1 MIFSLN
7 TVHVIYIKVIKKQFF
22 VSFIIFYEIKKWVNR
37 QKNDQFV
44 KKAKQLGYINRAAFK
59 LEEIEQKYKIIEHS
73 REILELGSSPGGWT
87 QVILNYNSKTNI
99 TCFDLLDMKMNNQR
113 IAFYREDFLKF
124 NFTNLKN
131 KFDLVLSD
139 VAPNTTGHQ
148 STDHLRISQ
157 LIYEVIDRLEIIL
170 KKQGSFIFKIWK
182 GEEEKEIIKMLKK
195 IFDKVEYF
203 KPKSSRQESSE
214 IFIISRGFRL
224 HEE

>member
-1 MIFSLN
+1 MKSKN
-7 TVHVIYIKVIKKQFF
+7 
-22 VSFIIFYEIKKWVNR
+22 WVNR

-113 IAFYREDFLKF
+113 ISFFKEDFLKY
-124 NFTNLKN
+124 NFTNLKKN
-131 KFDLVLSD
+131 FDLVLSD

>member
-1 MIFSLN
+1 MKSKN
-7 TVHVIYIKVIKKQFF
+7 
-22 VSFIIFYEIKKWVNR
+22 WVNR

-44 KKAKQLGYINRAAFK
+44 KKAKQLGYVNRAAFK
-59 LEEIEQKYKIIEHS
+59 LEEIEQKYNIIENS
-73 REILELGSSPGGWT
+73 KEILELGSSPGGWT
-87 QVILNYNSKTNI
+87 QVILNNNTNHKI
-99 TCFDLLDMKMNNQR
+99 TCFDLLDMKINNQD
-113 IAFYREDFLKF
+113 IIFYREDFLKYNF
-124 NFTNLKN
+124 NNIKN

-170 KKQGSFIFKIWK
+170 KNQGSFIFKIWK

-224 HEE
+224 NEE

>member
-1 MIFSLN
+1 MS
-7 TVHVIYIKVIKKQFF
+7 YILKLLKNNFLLTLL
-22 VSFIIFYEIKKWVNR
+22 SFMKSKNWVNR

-44 KKAKQLGYINRAAFK
+44 KKAKQLGYVNRAAFK

-99 TCFDLLDMKMNNQR
+99 TCFDLLDMKINNQR
-113 IAFYREDFLKF
+113 IAFYREDFLKY

-182 GEEEKEIIKMLKK
+182 WEEEKEIIKMLKK

>member
-1 MIFSLN
+1 MTYILKLLKNNFLLTLFSFMKSKN
-7 TVHVIYIKVIKKQFF
+7 
-22 VSFIIFYEIKKWVNR
+22 WVNR

-113 IAFYREDFLKF
+113 IAFYREDFLKY

-157 LIYEVIDRLEIIL
+157 LIYEIIERLEIIL
-170 KKQGSFIFKIWK
+170 KNQGSFIFKIWK
-182 GEEEKEIIKMLKK
+182 GEEEKEIIKKLKK

>member
-1 MIFSLN
+1 M
-7 TVHVIYIKVIKKQFF
+7 TYILKLLKNNFLLTLL
-22 VSFIIFYEIKKWVNR
+22 SFMKSKNWVNR

-170 KKQGSFIFKIWK
+170 KKQGSFLFKIWK

>member
-1 MIFSLN
+1 MSYMS
-7 TVHVIYIKVIKKQFF
+7 YILKLLKNNFLLTLL
-22 VSFIIFYEIKKWVNR
+22 SFMKSKNWVNR

-87 QVILNYNSKTNI
+87 QVILNYNSKTNV

-113 IAFYREDFLKF
+113 ISFFKEDFLKY

-170 KKQGSFIFKIWK
+170 KKQGSFLFKIWK

-195 IFDKVEYF
+195 NFDKVEYF

>member
-1 MIFSLN
+1 MS
-7 TVHVIYIKVIKKQFF
+7 YILKLLKNNFLLTLL
-22 VSFIIFYEIKKWVNR
+22 SFMKSKNWVNR

-59 LEEIEQKYKIIEHS
+59 LEEIEQKYKIIENS
-73 REILELGSSPGGWT
+73 KEILELGSSPGGWT

-99 TCFDLLDMKMNNQR
+99 TCFDLLDMKMNNKR
-113 IAFYREDFLKF
+113 ITFYREDFLKY
-124 NFTNLKN
+124 NFINLKT
-131 KFDLVLSD
+131 KFDLILSD

-170 KKQGSFIFKIWK
+170 KNQGSFIFKIWK

>member
-1 MIFSLN
+1 MS
-7 TVHVIYIKVIKKQFF
+7 YILKLLKNNFLLTLL
-22 VSFIIFYEIKKWVNR
+22 SFMKSKNWVNR

-113 IAFYREDFLKF
+113 IAFYREDFLKY

-157 LIYEVIDRLEIIL
+157 LIYEVINRLEIIL

-182 GEEEKEIIKMLKK
+182 GEEEKAIIKMLKK

>member
-1 MIFSLN
+1 MS
-7 TVHVIYIKVIKKQFF
+7 YILKLLKNNFLLTLL
-22 VSFIIFYEIKKWVNR
+22 SFMKSKNWVNR

-59 LEEIEQKYKIIEHS
+59 LAEIEQKYKIIEHS

-99 TCFDLLDMKMNNQR
+99 TCFDLLDMKIKNQS

-170 KKQGSFIFKIWK
+170 KNQGSFIFKIWK
-182 GEEEKEIIKMLKK
+182 GEEEKEIIKILKK
-195 IFDKVEYF
+195 TFNKVEYF

-214 IFIISRGFRL
+214 IFIISRGFIL
-224 HEE
+224 NEE

>member
-1 MIFSLN
+1 MKSKN
-7 TVHVIYIKVIKKQFF
+7 
-22 VSFIIFYEIKKWVNR
+22 WVNR

-99 TCFDLLDMKMNNQR
+99 TCFDLLDMKINNQR

>member
-1 MIFSLN
+1 MS
-7 TVHVIYIKVIKKQFF
+7 YILKLLKNNFLLTLL
-22 VSFIIFYEIKKWVNR
+22 SFMKSKNWVNR

-59 LEEIEQKYKIIEHS
+59 LEEIEQKYKIIEQS

-99 TCFDLLDMKMNNQR
+99 TCFDLLDMKMNNKR
-113 IAFYREDFLKF
+113 IAFYREDFLKY

>member
-1 MIFSLN
+1 MS
-7 TVHVIYIKVIKKQFF
+7 YILKLLKNNFLLTLL
-22 VSFIIFYEIKKWVNR
+22 SFMKSKNWVNR

-59 LEEIEQKYKIIEHS
+59 LEEIEQKYKIIENS

-113 IAFYREDFLKF
+113 ISFFKEDFLKY

-131 KFDLVLSD
+131 TFDLVLSD

>member
-1 MIFSLN
+1 MKSKN
-7 TVHVIYIKVIKKQFF
+7 
-22 VSFIIFYEIKKWVNR
+22 WVNR

-170 KKQGSFIFKIWK
+170 KYQGSFIFKIWK
-182 GEEEKEIIKMLKK
+182 GEEEKQIIKILKK
-195 IFDKVEYF
+195 IFDKVQYF

>member
-1 MIFSLN
+1 MKSKN
-7 TVHVIYIKVIKKQFF
+7 
-22 VSFIIFYEIKKWVNR
+22 WVNR

-44 KKAKQLGYINRAAFK
+44 KKAKQLGYVNRAAFK
-59 LEEIEQKYKIIEHS
+59 LEEIEQKYNIIKNS

-87 QVILNYNSKTNI
+87 QVILKYNTKSNI
-99 TCFDLLDMKMNNQR
+99 TCFDLLDMKINNQN
-113 IAFYREDFLKF
+113 ITFYREDFLKYDF
-124 NFTNLKN
+124 NNLKR
-131 KFDLVLSD
+131 KFNLVLSD

-157 LIYEVIDRLEIIL
+157 LIYDIIDRLEIIL
-170 KKQGSFIFKIWK
+170 KNKGSFIFKIWK

-214 IFIISRGFRL
+214 IFIISKGFRL
-224 HEE
+224 NE

>member
-1 MIFSLN
+1 MS
-7 TVHVIYIKVIKKQFF
+7 YILKLLKNNFLLTLL
-22 VSFIIFYEIKKWVNR
+22 SFMKSKNWVNR

-59 LEEIEQKYKIIEHS
+59 LEEIEQKYKIIKNS

-87 QVILNYNSKTNI
+87 QVILNNNTNPKI
-99 TCFDLLDMKMNNQR
+99 TCFDLLDMKINNHD
-113 IAFYREDFLKF
+113 ITFYREDFLKYNF
-124 NFTNLKN
+124 NNIRN

-139 VAPNTTGHQ
+139 IAPNTTGHQ

-157 LIYEVIDRLEIIL
+157 LIYEVIDKLEIIL
-170 KKQGSFIFKIWK
+170 KNKGSFIFKIWK
-182 GEEEKEIIKMLKK
+182 GKEEKEIIKMLKK

-214 IFIISRGFRL
+214 IFIISRGFKL